1 MLDGTSN
8 VRDFIPII
16 FLEGGLVSHP
26 KRRRKGRREGKG
38 KVGGE
43 YFRGERR
50 RFLKRAEEIAS
61 LFALYIF
68 NFLII

>member
-1 MLDGTSN
+1 MFEGTSN

-16 FLEGGLVSHP
+16 YFFEGGLVSIP
-26 KRRRKGRREGKG
+26 AAKEGG
-38 KVGGE
+38 KVRMSRG
-43 YFRGERR
+43 YFRGERG

-61 LFALYIF
+61 FFALYFF